1 MNFYNS
7 ASGKARIPIHVGTS
21 SKLTVLAA
29 QAYYLQS
36 WTNMYKLELDWTYKL
51 DWLWVSNVDL
61 DVGMQAFAYCI
72 FVVVSLMTLT
82 FYPGISSGWSY
93 LRREKSF
100 FP

>member
-36 WTNMYKLELDWTYKL
+36 WTNMYKLELLNWIELINWTDCEL
-51 DWLWVSNVDL
+51 AMSIW
-61 DVGMQAFAYCI
+61 M
-72 FVVVSLMTLT
+72 
-82 FYPGISSGWSY
+82 
-93 LRREKSF
+93 
-100 FP
+100 